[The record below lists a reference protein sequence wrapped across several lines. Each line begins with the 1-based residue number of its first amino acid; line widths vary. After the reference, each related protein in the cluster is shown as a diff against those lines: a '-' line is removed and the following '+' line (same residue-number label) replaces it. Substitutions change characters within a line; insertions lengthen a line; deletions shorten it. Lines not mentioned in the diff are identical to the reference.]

1 MPGPG
6 QRISISILAVQ
17 TGIWE
22 REGAAAL
29 RLYRAGQGNRVPS
42 VVSFGTHAN
51 ASSVQVALF
60 ADMPREDL
68 AKPRSL
74 AISKPVI
81 SKTRISKTRISK
93 TRISKTDRALDK
105 CGKVLDH
112 LGTTGLPVAFIRMI
126 DECVFFNRA
135 APSVRWAEGF
145 ERCRDEMHSNE
156 IADRATLANRSRDF
170 MQKHLN
176 RRID

>member
-6 QRISISILAVQ
+6 QRISTSILAVQ

-74 AISKPVI
+74 AISK
-81 SKTRISKTRISK
+81 
-93 TRISKTDRALDK
+93 DK
-105 CGKVLDH
+105 CRKVLDH
-112 LGTTGLPVAFIRMI
+112 SLIMGLPVAFIRMI

-145 ERCRDEMHSNE
+145 ERCRDEMHSNQ

>member
-6 QRISISILAVQ
+6 QRISTSILAVQ

-51 ASSVQVALF
+51 ASSVQAALF
-60 ADMPREDL
+60 ANMPREDL

-81 SKTRISKTRISK
+81 SKTRISE

-112 LGTTGLPVAFIRMI
+112 LGATGLPVAFIRMI
-126 DECVFFNRA
+126 DESVFFNCA
-135 APSVRWAEGF
+135 FPSVRWAEGF
-145 ERCRDEMHSNE
+145 EPYRDEMHSNQ
-156 IADRATLANRSRDF
+156 IADRATLATVHGILCRS
-170 MQKHLN
+170 
-176 RRID
+176 I

>member
-6 QRISISILAVQ
+6 QRISTSILAVQ
-17 TGIWE
+17 TGILG
-22 REGAAAL
+22 RG
-29 RLYRAGQGNRVPS
+29 RRPQDYTVAGQGSRVPS

-51 ASSVQVALF
+51 ASRVQFVLL
-60 ADMPREDL
+60 ADMPRDDL

-74 AISKPVI
+74 AISNPAI
-81 SKTRISKTRISK
+81 SKPAISKPA
-93 TRISKTDRALDK
+93 ISKTDGAVDN
-105 CGKVLDH
+105 CA
-112 LGTTGLPVAFIRMI
+112 P
-126 DECVFFNRA
+126 
-135 APSVRWAEGF
+135 PSVRWAACF
-145 ERCRDEMHSNE
+145 EPYRDEMHSNE